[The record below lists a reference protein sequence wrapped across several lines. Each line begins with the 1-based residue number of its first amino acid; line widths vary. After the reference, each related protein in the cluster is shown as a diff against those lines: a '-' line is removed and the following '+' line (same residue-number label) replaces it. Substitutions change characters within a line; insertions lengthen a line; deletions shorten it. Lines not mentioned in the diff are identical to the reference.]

1 MICYCGSA
9 VSGEDAQDR
18 SDRVILTPWVK
29 FLWES
34 YRQCL
39 ELLRT
44 NSRVEKLYHDTAQH
58 AFKFCLKYA
67 RKTEFR
73 KLCENLRSHLALMV
87 SSRNNKYVPL
97 IKVFDVICR
106 SKEHPQLLL

>member
-1 MICYCGSA
+1 M
-9 VSGEDAQDR
+9 
-18 SDRVILTPWVK
+18 ILTPWVK

-87 SSRNNKYVPL
+87 GCHLFCIFVFAHL
-97 IKVFDVICR
+97 I
-106 SKEHPQLLL
+106 LLIINIPY

>member
-1 MICYCGSA
+1 MCHEIVILFKLLDTLCLHSA

-87 SSRNNKYVPL
+87 CTKS
-97 IKVFDVICR
+97 
-106 SKEHPQLLL
+106 

>member
-1 MICYCGSA
+1 MIKLCLLNSSSA

-87 SSRNNKYVPL
+87 TFYSS
-97 IKVFDVICR
+97 
-106 SKEHPQLLL
+106 

>member
-1 MICYCGSA
+1 MQLADDRTENARKESHQAVVDIDDLDNLATPEEILLSA

-18 SDRVILTPWVK
+18 SDRTILTPWVK

-44 NSRVEKLYHDTAQH
+44 NSRVEKLYHNIAQH
-58 AFKFCLKYA
+58 V
-67 RKTEFR
+67 R
-73 KLCENLRSHLALMV
+73 
-87 SSRNNKYVPL
+87 
-97 IKVFDVICR
+97 
-106 SKEHPQLLL
+106 